1 MVKRLR
7 RRPLTAESGVR
18 FPMEVPK
25 PSIRAHLA
33 LFFRV
38 QTSVIYVIVN
48 SLVFSLESPR
58 SAPFSSVFTY
68 QMTHLALFFRVQT
81 SVIYVIVNSLAFLFE
96 RTLSTPFSSVFPH
109 TNIYSA
115 LFSYPTFGH
124 LRHCKLPRFL
134 IRKYALYALLLG
146 FHVAE
151 YLCSFPRFNFARLRH
166 QHFIS
171 LALNSFFK
179 FALPFITVF
188 R

>member
-58 SAPFSSVFTY
+58 SAPFSSVF
-68 QMTHLALFFRVQT
+68 
-81 SVIYVIVNSLAFLFE
+81 
-96 RTLSTPFSSVFPH
+96 PH
-109 TNIYSA
+109 PNTYSA

-124 LRHCKLPRFL
+124 LRHCKLPRL
-134 IRKYALYALLLG
+134 PIRKNSLYTLLLG
-146 FHVAE
+146 FHVPEDAPCA
-151 YLCSFPRFNFARLRH
+151 LFSCSNFGHLRHCKLPRFLTRKPAICTLLLGFPAPEY
-166 QHFIS
+166 I
-171 LALNSFFK
+171 
-179 FALPFITVF
+179 
-188 R
+188 